1 MNPTRASILTMPDSP
16 IIDVWRLGQGRDD
29 VIGLWAGESDLP
41 TPKAYSDAAAQALA
55 AGHTFYSQN
64 RGIPALR
71 AAIAGYY
78 ERLCGVRL
86 DDERIAATCAG
97 MNAVMLVAQAIVEP
111 GDNVV
116 CVTPSWPNILRA
128 ITITGGEAREVA
140 LDHDDSGWHLDLQ
153 RLFDACD
160 GRTRAIYYASP
171 GNPTGWMLEDAQQRE
186 LLAWARG
193 RGIAIIADEVYQR
206 IVYDRPHAPSILEI
220 AAPDDPVFVVN
231 SFSKSWAMTGWRM
244 GWLIYPRGMVDTFE
258 KLIQFN
264 TSGGQA
270 FLQAGGVVA
279 LNEGEAFVRSF
290 VERCRGGRAIV
301 LDRLGALDRVRIV
314 PNKASFY
321 VMFDVDGIDDSLAF
335 CKRAVHEAGVGLAPG
350 IAFGAASARQIR
362 LCYARSDAQ
371 LTEAMDRLS
380 AFIHRAR

>member
-1 MNPTRASILTMPDSP
+1 
-16 IIDVWRLGQGRDD
+16 
-29 VIGLWAGESDLP
+29 
-41 TPKAYSDAAAQALA
+41 
-55 AGHTFYSQN
+55 
-64 RGIPALR
+64 
-71 AAIAGYY
+71 
-78 ERLCGVRL
+78 
-86 DDERIAATCAG
+86 

-206 IVYDRPHAPSILEI
+206 IVYDRPTRRPSWKSPRRTTRVRGQQLL
-220 AAPDDPVFVVN
+220 
-231 SFSKSWAMTGWRM
+231 KSWAMTGWRM

-279 LNEGEAFVRSF
+279 LNEGEAFVRSLRRALPRRPRHRAGPAGGAGSRAHRAQQG
-290 VERCRGGRAIV
+290 VLLRDVRRGRHR
-301 LDRLGALDRVRIV
+301 RL
-314 PNKASFY
+314 
-321 VMFDVDGIDDSLAF
+321 
-335 CKRAVHEAGVGLAPG
+335 AGVLQ
-350 IAFGAASARQIR
+350 AR
-362 LCYARSDAQ
+362 
-371 LTEAMDRLS
+371 
-380 AFIHRAR
+380 RA

>member
-1 MNPTRASILTMPDSP
+1 M
-16 IIDVWRLGQGRDD
+16 
-29 VIGLWAGESDLP
+29 
-41 TPKAYSDAAAQALA
+41 
-55 AGHTFYSQN
+55 
-64 RGIPALR
+64 
-71 AAIAGYY
+71 
-78 ERLCGVRL
+78 
-86 DDERIAATCAG
+86 
-97 MNAVMLVAQAIVEP
+97 
-111 GDNVV
+111 
-116 CVTPSWPNILRA
+116 
-128 ITITGGEAREVA
+128 A

-186 LLAWARG
+186 LLAWARARHRHHRRRGLPAHRLRPPPRAVHPGNRRAG
-193 RGIAIIADEVYQR
+193 R
-206 IVYDRPHAPSILEI
+206 
-220 AAPDDPVFVVN
+220 PVFVVN

-301 LDRLGALDRVRIV
+301 LDRLAALDRVRIV

-380 AFIHRAR
+380 AFIRRAR

>member
-1 MNPTRASILTMPDSP
+1 MPGADLIFTHKIKTESRIHNHGRQGHEPHQSIDPDDARFA

-41 TPKAYSDAAAQALA
+41 TPKAYSDAAAGTGRGPYLLLA
-55 AGHTFYSQN
+55 E
-64 RGIPALR
+64 PAFPLR

-186 LLAWARG
+186 LLAWRG

-206 IVYDRPHAPSILEI
+206 IVYDRPTRRPSW
-220 AAPDDPVFVVN
+220 
-231 SFSKSWAMTGWRM
+231 KS
-244 GWLIYPRGMVDTFE
+244 PRRT
-258 KLIQFN
+258 
-264 TSGGQA
+264 TPCSW
-270 FLQAGGVVA
+270 
-279 LNEGEAFVRSF
+279 ST
-290 VERCRGGRAIV
+290 
-301 LDRLGALDRVRIV
+301 
-314 PNKASFY
+314 ASP
-321 VMFDVDGIDDSLAF
+321 S
-335 CKRAVHEAGVGLAPG
+335 PG
-350 IAFGAASARQIR
+350 P
-362 LCYARSDAQ
+362 
-371 LTEAMDRLS
+371 
-380 AFIHRAR
+380 

>member
-1 MNPTRASILTMPDSP
+1 M
-16 IIDVWRLGQGRDD
+16 
-29 VIGLWAGESDLP
+29 
-41 TPKAYSDAAAQALA
+41 A

-186 LLAWARG
+186 LLACARARHRHHRR
-193 RGIAIIADEVYQR
+193 RGLPAHR
-206 IVYDRPHAPSILEI
+206 LRPPHAPSILEI
-220 AAPDDPVFVVN
+220 AAPDDPC
-231 SFSKSWAMTGWRM
+231 SWST
-244 GWLIYPRGMVDTFE
+244 
-258 KLIQFN
+258 
-264 TSGGQA
+264 
-270 FLQAGGVVA
+270 
-279 LNEGEAFVRSF
+279 
-290 VERCRGGRAIV
+290 
-301 LDRLGALDRVRIV
+301 
-314 PNKASFY
+314 ASP
-321 VMFDVDGIDDSLAF
+321 S
-335 CKRAVHEAGVGLAPG
+335 PG
-350 IAFGAASARQIR
+350 P
-362 LCYARSDAQ
+362 
-371 LTEAMDRLS
+371 
-380 AFIHRAR
+380 

>member
-1 MNPTRASILTMPDSP
+1 M
-16 IIDVWRLGQGRDD
+16 
-29 VIGLWAGESDLP
+29 
-41 TPKAYSDAAAQALA
+41 
-55 AGHTFYSQN
+55 
-64 RGIPALR
+64 
-71 AAIAGYY
+71 
-78 ERLCGVRL
+78 
-86 DDERIAATCAG
+86 
-97 MNAVMLVAQAIVEP
+97 
-111 GDNVV
+111 
-116 CVTPSWPNILRA
+116 
-128 ITITGGEAREVA
+128 A

-301 LDRLGALDRVRIV
+301 LDRLAALDRVRIV

-380 AFIHRAR
+380 AFIRRAR

>member
-71 AAIAGYY
+71 AIAGYY

-140 LDHDDSGWHLDLQ
+140 LDHDDSGWHLTCN
-153 RLFDACD
+153 ACSTPAMAAPAPSTTPRPATPPA
-160 GRTRAIYYASP
+160 GCSKTRSSASCWP
-171 GNPTGWMLEDAQQRE
+171 G
-186 LLAWARG
+186 RG

-220 AAPDDPVFVVN
+220 AAPDDPC
-231 SFSKSWAMTGWRM
+231 SWST
-244 GWLIYPRGMVDTFE
+244 
-258 KLIQFN
+258 
-264 TSGGQA
+264 
-270 FLQAGGVVA
+270 
-279 LNEGEAFVRSF
+279 
-290 VERCRGGRAIV
+290 
-301 LDRLGALDRVRIV
+301 
-314 PNKASFY
+314 ASP
-321 VMFDVDGIDDSLAF
+321 S
-335 CKRAVHEAGVGLAPG
+335 PG
-350 IAFGAASARQIR
+350 P
-362 LCYARSDAQ
+362 
-371 LTEAMDRLS
+371 
-380 AFIHRAR
+380 

>member
-1 MNPTRASILTMPDSP
+1 MSGAWARAATTSSACGPARATCPRP
-16 IIDVWRLGQGRDD
+16 
-29 VIGLWAGESDLP
+29 
-41 TPKAYSDAAAQALA
+41 AYSDAAAQALA

-206 IVYDRPHAPSILEI
+206 IVYDRPTRRPSW
-220 AAPDDPVFVVN
+220 
-231 SFSKSWAMTGWRM
+231 KS
-244 GWLIYPRGMVDTFE
+244 PRRT
-258 KLIQFN
+258 
-264 TSGGQA
+264 TPCSW
-270 FLQAGGVVA
+270 
-279 LNEGEAFVRSF
+279 ST
-290 VERCRGGRAIV
+290 
-301 LDRLGALDRVRIV
+301 
-314 PNKASFY
+314 ASP
-321 VMFDVDGIDDSLAF
+321 S
-335 CKRAVHEAGVGLAPG
+335 PG
-350 IAFGAASARQIR
+350 P
-362 LCYARSDAQ
+362 
-371 LTEAMDRLS
+371 
-380 AFIHRAR
+380 